1 MDNTTNMS
9 EGQDAQEG
17 QEGPEVDNK
26 KNKKKKRRAS
36 SISRHS
42 RGANSKSIRP
52 GAQKSTFPPASF
64 TSNNVQTVQHT
75 PKVEAQQQHRRDVH
89 LLQMKLRYEQKKNAG
104 TSQTVQQ
111 LTDGIQNLKEERDN
125 IILMHKRNN
134 NNLSQFNNQLKRT
147 TKF

>member
-1 MDNTTNMS
+1 MIFGGTLTHCNIWM
-9 EGQDAQEG
+9 Q
-17 QEGPEVDNK
+17 K

-42 RGANSKSIRP
+42 RGANSKSICP

-75 PKVEAQQQHRRDVH
+75 PKVDAQQQHRRDVH

-125 IILMHKRNN
+125 IILMHKKE
-134 NNLSQFNNQLKRT
+134 QH
-147 TKF
+147 